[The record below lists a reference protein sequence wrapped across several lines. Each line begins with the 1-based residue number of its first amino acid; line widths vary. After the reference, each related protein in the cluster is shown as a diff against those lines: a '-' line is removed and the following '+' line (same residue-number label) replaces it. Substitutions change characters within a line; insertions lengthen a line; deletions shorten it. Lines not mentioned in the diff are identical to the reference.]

1 MSRSMKAV
9 TAGFPVCCGILI
21 AMTII
26 MMTTVVQVQGREN
39 RLIGSITS
47 NSLKQPSS
55 LLLRHIPSFMV
66 KEKNINNN
74 AVENIFRYYNMKE
87 NGNVDKQVEPN
98 TNSIEMSQQ
107 AHSSL
112 LQSIMKLSGGG
123 DDDEDVT
130 DDEESDSDD
139 DKDDGSFD
147 YVAVIEKAVDLTRT
161 KIIPVVMTYSMKGAI
176 LVKQASI
183 SFYHVMQRAIRAGF
197 VVDDDDVE
205 ESDNDD
211 EDDDDDDDDQDN
223 IWPLDQDEVILV
235 TVMNKIIKIGKK
247 TMSTIQR
254 MVKAAIVIPEDDD
267 ITVMNK
273 IIKIGKKTMS
283 TIQRMVK
290 AAIVIPEDDEEDDDE
305 EGNNDE
311 SDEVDDNEED
321 KNDLSAFEDV
331 DEEKEDV
338 VVESNEEE
346 EDSDATN
353 TVFDNFDVEG
363 RKDVNANDNE
373 EEEEET
379 TNNDD
384 KVDDFGTYL
393 AKNYYVEDRRTTSE
407 AGLPIL
413 GGSLQ
418 NALQTARQKARMLI
432 VFIPSEKPKSESWF
446 GGGKTKYND
455 QIAIKSILSGEVAKA
470 ANKKARKKV
479 EADLGSFVIWGCKS
493 GSSEAISAIKR
504 LKIKATSTTGE
515 KRPILCVVYP
525 AQDGFPPKILAQ
537 HHCNPP
543 LKAESMASWINAL
556 RKRHGKQY
564 QDMQKAYKEL
574 QYDLERKKGYIDSV
588 QSDNERKLKEA
599 KEEAERKK
607 RELKEAA
614 RQAGID
620 ARRQELH
627 DSLPEDVKN
636 GDNVKKIALRFA
648 DGRSGQRGFASNIT
662 LNVVFNWVDAMFE
675 MERERVVL
683 TTLNG
688 KQIFSWNDEDLEN
701 TTLEDAG
708 LKKMTAFRV
717 SETTGDESKEK

>member
-1 MSRSMKAV
+1 MTRSMKAV
-9 TAGFPVCCGILI
+9 TVGFPVCCGILI

-26 MMTTVVQVQGREN
+26 MMTTVVQVQSREN

-66 KEKNINNN
+66 RGKNINNN

-87 NGNVDKQVEPN
+87 NGNEDEQVEPN

-139 DKDDGSFD
+139 DDDKDDDSFD
-147 YVAVIEKAVDLTRT
+147 YVAVIEKAVDLTKT

-205 ESDNDD
+205 ESDSDD

-254 MVKAAIVIPEDDD
+254 MVKAAIVIPEDD
-267 ITVMNK
+267 
-273 IIKIGKKTMS
+273 
-283 TIQRMVK
+283 
-290 AAIVIPEDDEEDDDE
+290 EEDDDE

-321 KNDLSAFEDV
+321 KNDQSAFENV

-407 AGLPIL
+407 TDLPIL

-627 DSLPEDVKN
+627 DSLPEDVKH

-717 SETTGDESKEK
+717 SETTEDESKEK